1 MIKRNIKIV
10 VTPEESKQ
18 VQEICFANGI
28 GWSGKDFRLILLDKE
43 YLMIRDGIT
52 WDDKKRFCELNLEE
66 ISAELFIRTNGTCIE
81 ETPEQKLKQNNSK
94 EETMEK
100 NEVKSYAD
108 VKEYLIAKGLYERV
122 LEIDWDYVEVKPK
135 RFIDLFSWDNVE
147 EGFDFW
153 DNLDDELRA
162 LDICDRIESLVQD
175 YKAKQGKEFIEHLE
189 TQPKEVVETKPA
201 PTSYINVKEYLI
213 AKGLYEDV
221 LSFDID
227 FNGHSPNF
235 VNLFYFDETPQG
247 IEFWNKINSELK
259 ELRIS
264 SKINEILEDYEVRK
278 LEVVETKPKPTSYAD
293 VKEYLIAKGLYERVL
308 GLIEGTYQPNPKAFS
323 DLFQWSKTPE
333 GVKYWDNLDND
344 LIKLKINKKIESLVQ
359 DYKAKQC
366 VEAQPTQKPKQYL
379 CYIQGKALPKHI
391 HKTLEQAK
399 QEAQRLCRK
408 ELAKVSVLEVVAE
421 YEAEVLVKEVL

>member
-1 MIKRNIKIV
+1 MNRIKTGIKLQ

-28 GWSGKDFRLILLDKE
+28 GWSGKDFTVILLDKE

-66 ISAELFIRTNGTCIE
+66 ISAELFIRTKGTGVE
-81 ETPEQKLKQNNSK
+81 ETPEQELKQNINK

-122 LEIDWDYVEVKPK
+122 LEIDWDIVGEPTQ
-135 RFIDLFSWDNVE
+135 FSELFFWDEVE
-147 EGFDFW
+147 EGYNFW
-153 DNLDDELRA
+153 NDLDDDLLKLR
-162 LDICDRIESLVQD
+162 IKENIESLVQD
-175 YKAKQGKEFIEHLE
+175 YKAKQGKEFIKHLE
-189 TQPKEVVETKPA
+189 AQPEEA
-201 PTSYINVKEYLI
+201 I
-213 AKGLYEDV
+213 
-221 LSFDID
+221 
-227 FNGHSPNF
+227 
-235 VNLFYFDETPQG
+235 
-247 IEFWNKINSELK
+247 
-259 ELRIS
+259 
-264 SKINEILEDYEVRK
+264 
-278 LEVVETKPKPTSYAD
+278 ETKPKPTSYAD

-308 GLIEGTYQPNPKAFS
+308 GLIDGTYQPNPKAFS

-333 GVKYWDNLDND
+333 DVKYWDNLDND

-366 VEAQPTQKPKQYL
+366 VGAQPKQKPKQYL
-379 CYIQGKALPKHI
+379 CYVQGKALPKHI
-391 HKTLEQAK
+391 HKTLEQAR